1 MGTSFEHLDRD
12 ALAELAARFAADGI
26 VRIEPFLDHSE
37 ALALHDYL
45 RHRSD
50 WLQIINSGDSIVE
63 LDRETRAAMD
73 AVQRNQIDDAV
84 YGQARYGFQYRYE
97 TIRIPDD
104 RAGRALQSDALT
116 RIATRLSEGTMR
128 DRLRV
133 ITGAGDIA
141 FADAQATAY
150 SPGDFLTGHD
160 DAFDGKNRRAAYVL
174 SLTPQWREEWGG
186 LLLLHGSAAAPAR
199 AYSPGMNVL
208 TLFRIPTMH
217 SVSEV
222 SRAAAYR
229 RYSVTGWLR
238 AR

>member
-1 MGTSFEHLDRD
+1 METIFEHLDSK
-12 ALAELAARFAADGI
+12 ALGLLVAQFAAEGI
-26 VRIEPFLDHSE
+26 VRIEPFLDRAE
-37 ALALHDYL
+37 AEALHDHL
-45 RHRSD
+45 RRRDD
-50 WLQIINSGDSIVE
+50 WLQLINSGETIVE

-73 AVQRNQIDDAV
+73 AVQRNELDDAV

-97 TIRIPDD
+97 SIRVPDD
-104 RAGRALQSDALT
+104 PAQREAERDALS
-116 RIATRLSEGTMR
+116 RIATRLSEGAIR
-128 DRLRV
+128 DRLRA
-133 ITGAGDIA
+133 ITGADDVA

-186 LLLLHGSAAAPAR
+186 LLLLHGSDAAPAR
-199 AYSPGMNVL
+199 GYSPGMNVL